1 MVGAGP
7 AGTACAATLHELGH
21 HVTVVDKAV
30 FPRDKCCGDGLT
42 TNALRVLESL
52 HFNPSRVADWQEC
65 TDIEMHTPN
74 GKSFD
79 LSLPRAQGMYAAIA
93 PRMQLDHALVEHC
106 REMGIPVHEGHAF
119 LSVVSDTDTDITVS
133 IENMETITVDYVIA
147 ADGMWSPVRKSL
159 GLSTPGYLGEWHAF
173 RQYISNVSGS
183 ASKKLHIWFDKDLL
197 PGYAWSFPLPNNRAN
212 FGFGILRDDKRS
224 TKFMNELWADLLHRP
239 HIMEALGE
247 GFTPEDRH
255 TAWPIPARITS
266 APRSSGRVL
275 FVGDAVCATDVL
287 TGEGIGQALET
298 GIAAA
303 HAIDQGVSP
312 KDVRENYS
320 HRLNKTLVADH
331 KMSDVLGKLL
341 TRPRIASL
349 VLSIVNTN
357 EWTRRNFVRWM
368 FEDEP
373 RAIVLT
379 PRRWHR
385 HFLSQKGAY
394 TNQSSS

>member
-1 MVGAGP
+1 MGAGP

-21 HVTVVDKAV
+21 LVTVVDKAV

-52 HFNPSRVADWQEC
+52 HFNPARVADWQEC
-65 TDIEMHTPN
+65 TDIEMHTPS
-74 GKSFD
+74 GTSFD
-79 LSLPRAQGMYAAIA
+79 LSLPKAQGMYAAIA
-93 PRMQLDHALVEHC
+93 PRIQLDHALVEHC
-106 REMGIPVHEGHAF
+106 RELGISVHEGHAF
-119 LSVVSDTDTDITVS
+119 LSVISDTDTAITVS
-133 IENMETITVDYVIA
+133 IENMEDITVDYVIA

-212 FGFGILRDDKRS
+212 FGFGILRNDKRS

-239 HIMEALGE
+239 HIKEALGE

-266 APRSSGRVL
+266 APRSAGRVL

-303 HAIDQGVSP
+303 HAIDQCVSP
-312 KDVRENYS
+312 QDVRKKYS
-320 HRLNKTLVADH
+320 DLLDKTLVADH

-341 TRPRIASL
+341 TRPRIASI
-349 VLSIVNTN
+349 VLSLVNTN
-357 EWTRRNFVRWM
+357 DWTRRNFVRWM

-373 RAIVLT
+373 RAIIFT
-379 PRRWHR
+379 PRRWHK

-394 TNQSSS
+394 QNQSSS